1 MHLMHSRLILSNWK
15 HAFVEKAAELGGVDV
30 NKGYWFTTDFEG
42 YNQLSLEDMCVID
55 SL

>member
-15 HAFVEKAAELGGVDV
+15 HAFVEKAAELGGV

-42 YNQLSLEDMCVID
+42 YI
-55 SL
+55 